1 MPKSKKSAESTY
13 NYVGSRIRSL
23 RREKGESQ
31 KELARQLNKS
41 ESAVRMWELGK
52 SEPDIETIKLLSQH
66 FGVSVSYI
74 IDERYMSALP
84 DENGLFEYERLLI
97 KAYREKPEMHDA
109 VNTLLGIDT
118 DEYVRLYAAASAIP
132 PKHDGIEYHKKE
144 DWERIASL
152 PETEDDLL

>member
-1 MPKSKKSAESTY
+1 MPESKKSAKSTY
-13 NYVGSRIRSL
+13 NYVGFRIRSL

-31 KELARQLNKS
+31 KELAKQLNKS

-52 SEPDIETIKLLSQH
+52 SEPDIETIKLLAQH

-74 IDERYMSALP
+74 IDERYTSALP

-118 DEYVRLYAAASAIP
+118 DEYVRLYAAANAIP
-132 PKHDGIEYHKKE
+132 PKLDGIEYHKKE
-144 DWERIASL
+144 DWERISSL